1 MDMSWQ
7 ALLQEAAATSFEK
20 TADTLAAAENDNCA
34 CIDLHQQQIHELSK
48 KILLL
53 PHQGRVLLLSR
64 YCFRLSP
71 EETSLKQS
79 DSRSRRKK
87 GAKTQPQGLREK
99 TIWKRV
105 ST

>member
-7 ALLQEAAATSFEK
+7 VLLQEAAATSFEK

-64 YCFRLSP
+64 YCFLIPGGDRNVFPSGNYGCGIL
-71 EETSLKQS
+71 Q
-79 DSRSRRKK
+79 
-87 GAKTQPQGLREK
+87 QPQNR
-99 TIWKRV
+99 
-105 ST
+105 

>member
-1 MDMSWQ
+1 MDE
-7 ALLQEAAATSFEK
+7 LRVFEFNQV
-20 TADTLAAAENDNCA
+20 DVVD
-34 CIDLHQQQIHELSK
+34 
-48 KILLL
+48 
-53 PHQGRVLLLSR
+53 SR
-64 YCFRLSP
+64 
-71 EETSLKQS
+71 EVASLKQS

>member
-53 PHQGRVLLLSR
+53 ARPAVEQILFPLIPGGDRNVFPSGKCQGALSLLQR
-64 YCFRLSP
+64 TAIFKYGR
-71 EETSLKQS
+71 
-79 DSRSRRKK
+79 
-87 GAKTQPQGLREK
+87 
-99 TIWKRV
+99 
-105 ST
+105 

>member
-1 MDMSWQ
+1 MDIIKMSNKHIDECVDLFIDVFTKAPWHDTYSSRKQ
-7 ALLQEAAATSFEK
+7 VVSFFQNYMTNNYFVGYVLKEESSIIALS
-20 TADTLAAAENDNCA
+20 
-34 CIDLHQQQIHELSK
+34 I
-48 KILLL
+48 
-53 PHQGRVLLLSR
+53 
-64 YCFRLSP
+64 
-71 EETSLKQS
+71 SLKQS